1 MSDGQSTDEQSPHQL
16 TIELTMLD
24 AELNAPEY
32 ALPGDAGADLVTTID
47 VTLHPG
53 QRQLVPTGVAMA
65 IPNGFAGFVHP
76 RSGLAVRAGL
86 SVVNAP
92 GTIDAGYRGEIKVPL
107 INLDPTETIQLR
119 RGERIAQLVIQPV
132 YQANFVDVDELPK
145 TARNDGGFGSTGG
158 FSARQ

>member
-16 TIELTMLD
+16 TIEVTMLD

-132 YQANFVDVDELPK
+132 YQANFVDVDELPE

-158 FSARQ
+158 FGTRQ

>member
-16 TIELTMLD
+16 TIEVTMLD

-53 QRQLVPTGVAMA
+53 QRQLVPSGVAMA
-65 IPNGFAGFVHP
+65 IPNGFAAFVHP

-132 YQANFVDVDELPK
+132 YQANFVDVDELPE

-158 FSARQ
+158 FSTRQ

>member
-16 TIELTMLD
+16 TIEVTMLD

-145 TARNDGGFGSTGG
+145 TSRNDGGFGSTGG